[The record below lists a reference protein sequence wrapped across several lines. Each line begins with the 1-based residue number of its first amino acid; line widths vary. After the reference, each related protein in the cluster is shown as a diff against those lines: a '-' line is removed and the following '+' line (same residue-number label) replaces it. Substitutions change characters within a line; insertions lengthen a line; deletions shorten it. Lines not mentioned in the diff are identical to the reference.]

1 MQDLSGDGSATQGW
15 NQQLHLHLHASP
27 CVPVWPMPPCF
38 VCLHRP
44 PMPFPAATGGKV
56 LSPPS
61 RPGDTL
67 SRALQAQGH
76 LPTILIPTPPSLLV
90 LYSSSSSAEQAA
102 SREQTF
108 LPQSHSNTSAV
119 APTAMPLS
127 HHNLPPLQQGPPSS
141 PSPLPSPPMPLL
153 MHFPL
158 AWWFLSATLGRR
170 QGRIQPPPGIFQA
183 HVPTSCTS
191 CCIWRQLRE
200 LPAGLSCL
208 GTRLRCESRAV
219 EPTPAALGHA
229 ARLIY
234 IP

>member
-15 NQQLHLHLHASP
+15 NQQLHLHLHVSP

-102 SREQTF
+102 PTEQTF

-127 HHNLPPLQQGPPSS
+127 HHNAPPLQQGPPQLPI
-141 PSPLPSPPMPLL
+141 PSAITPNA
-153 MHFPL
+153 L
-158 AWWFLSATLGRR
+158 ADAF
-170 QGRIQPPPGIFQA
+170 PPGLVVSLCHSGEEAGKDTTPLVFSRPVSPQA
-183 HVPTSCTS
+183 APRAASGGSAGSC
-191 CCIWRQLRE
+191 QL
-200 LPAGLSCL
+200 G
-208 GTRLRCESRAV
+208 
-219 EPTPAALGHA
+219 
-229 ARLIY
+229 
-234 IP
+234 